1 MISCKMDLDG
11 FTVVKKGG
19 RRKTFKRTTV
29 LASKED
35 QQDEL
40 DLDKETLKVAQA
52 VEELR
57 KTKLFDH
64 VSVHLSK
71 LVGSCEELWCF
82 GLGHIGGCVSA
93 RFQLALLLLIREF
106 LHIPEERVFVSD
118 PIFFCGEVELLR
130 KLKLEVI
137 SENLECKLKCQ
148 VPSLIFLP
156 HCPKQLTNN
165 LLYANWSPQGLAK
178 LSLISNSFSST
189 VERGVKSDL
198 ERNAQLLC
206 SLAEAEMVEEVKM
219 SNSFRFEDVF
229 NDMALHQFSRMD
241 GAKEGFWDVK
251 PPDYSEDAEFIRSS
265 CAR

>member
-57 KTKLFDH
+57 KTELFDH
-64 VSVHLSK
+64 LSVHLSK

-93 RFQLALLLLIREF
+93 RFQLALLLLIRF
-106 LHIPEERVFVSD
+106 GKNQERED
-118 PIFFCGEVELLR
+118 MR
-130 KLKLEVI
+130 
-137 SENLECKLKCQ
+137 
-148 VPSLIFLP
+148 LI
-156 HCPKQLTNN
+156 
-165 LLYANWSPQGLAK
+165 W
-178 LSLISNSFSST
+178 
-189 VERGVKSDL
+189 
-198 ERNAQLLC
+198 
-206 SLAEAEMVEEVKM
+206 
-219 SNSFRFEDVF
+219 
-229 NDMALHQFSRMD
+229 
-241 GAKEGFWDVK
+241 
-251 PPDYSEDAEFIRSS
+251 
-265 CAR
+265 

>member
-1 MISCKMDLDG
+1 MDLDG

-29 LASKED
+29 LASRED
-35 QQDEL
+35 QQGEL
-40 DLDKETLKVAQA
+40 DLEKEALKVAEA

-57 KTKLFDH
+57 KSRLFANLSAHLTKLT
-64 VSVHLSK
+64 S
-71 LVGSCEELWCF
+71 EELWCF
-82 GLGHIGGCVSA
+82 GLGHIAGCVSA

-106 LHIPEERVFVSD
+106 LHIPEERSFVND

-130 KLKLEVI
+130 RLKLEVI

-148 VPSLIFLP
+148 VPTIIFLP

-165 LLYANWSPQGLAK
+165 LLYANWFPEGLAK

-189 VERGVKSDL
+189 VERGIKSDI
-198 ERNAQLLC
+198 ERNAQLLS
-206 SLAEAEMVEEVKM
+206 SLVEAEMVEEVVM
-219 SNSFRFEDVF
+219 SNIFRFEDVF
-229 NDMALHQFSRMD
+229 NDMALHQFSGMA

-251 PPDYSEDAEFIRSS
+251 PPEYSEDAEFIRSS
-265 CAR
+265 TAR

>member
-1 MISCKMDLDG
+1 MDLDG

-29 LASKED
+29 LASQED
-35 QQDEL
+35 QQGEL
-40 DLDKETLKVAQA
+40 DLDKEALKVAQA

-57 KTKLFDH
+57 KSQLFANL
-64 VSVHLSK
+64 SVHLAK
-71 LVGSCEELWCF
+71 CEELWCF
-82 GLGHIGGCVSA
+82 GLGHIAGCVSA

-106 LHIPEERVFVSD
+106 LQIPEERAFVND

-130 KLKLEVI
+130 RLKLEVI

-148 VPSLIFLP
+148 VPTTVFLP

-165 LLYANWSPQGLAK
+165 LLYANWSPEGLSR

-189 VERGVKSDL
+189 VERGVKSDI
-198 ERNAQLLC
+198 ERNAQLLS
-206 SLAEAEMVEEVKM
+206 SLVEAEMVEEVVM
-219 SNSFRFEDVF
+219 SNTFRFEDVF
-229 NDMALHQFSRMD
+229 NDMALHQFSGMS

-251 PPDYSEDAEFIRSS
+251 PPEYSEDAEFIRSNT
-265 CAR
+265 AR